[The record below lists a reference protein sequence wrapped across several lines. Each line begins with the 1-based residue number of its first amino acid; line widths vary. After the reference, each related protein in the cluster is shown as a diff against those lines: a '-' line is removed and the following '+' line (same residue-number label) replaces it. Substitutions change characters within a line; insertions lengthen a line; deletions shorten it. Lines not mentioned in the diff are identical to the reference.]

1 MKFDMLTEDN
11 FLLFA
16 MKVYDNPQCKDM
28 EEFYEDI
35 NRIKYLKRL
44 FKKYKSTGTLRE
56 RLILNHLIIFTN
68 VFGIIASNRILFH
81 RIEKELHPYLKT
93 FLVYLNLLPENIP
106 EIELKTI
113 PLDKRIIDRLR
124 KIETNDAKT
133 K

>member
-28 EEFYEDI
+28 EEFHEDI

-44 FKKYKSTGTLRE
+44 FKKYKTSGILRE
-56 RLILNHLIIFTN
+56 RLILNHLIIFIN
-68 VFGIIASNRILFH
+68 VFGIIPSNRILFH

-106 EIELKTI
+106 ETELKTI

-124 KIETNDAKT
+124 KIQANET
-133 K
+133 

>member
-44 FKKYKSTGTLRE
+44 FKKYKTSGILRE

-68 VFGIIASNRILFH
+68 VFGINASNRILFH

-106 EIELKTI
+106 ETELKTI

-124 KIETNDAKT
+124 KIQANET
-133 K
+133 

>member
-28 EEFYEDI
+28 EEFHEDI

-44 FKKYKSTGTLRE
+44 FKKYKTSGILRE

-68 VFGIIASNRILFH
+68 VFGIIPSNRILFH

-106 EIELKTI
+106 ETELKTI

-124 KIETNDAKT
+124 KIQANET
-133 K
+133 